1 LRIRQPADE
10 AIFISLNTNRLL
22 RHKKHSLPAA
32 CLPAKAGQ
40 RQGKGRA
47 KAGQR
52 QGKGRAKAGQR
63 QARNDVFLYFNFRYV
78 SGQSYIEIFQSVLWG
93 FFTRSK
99 KPQSNADYIL
109 SGYLLLSAITL
120 LFAYLELWSC
130 TNYYPSPC
138 FQIFLHRLLP
148 PGVYCSRQ
156 VFLNP
161 NLSLAILF

>member
-32 CLPAKAGQ
+32 CLPPACRLPAACLP
-40 RQGKGRA
+40 A

-78 SGQSYIEIFQSVLWG
+78 SGQSY
-93 FFTRSK
+93 
-99 KPQSNADYIL
+99 
-109 SGYLLLSAITL
+109 LLIS
-120 LFAYLELWSC
+120 
-130 TNYYPSPC
+130 
-138 FQIFLHRLLP
+138 
-148 PGVYCSRQ
+148 
-156 VFLNP
+156 
-161 NLSLAILF
+161 

>member
-1 LRIRQPADE
+1 MTKIDT
-10 AIFISLNTNRLL
+10 ILL
-22 RHKKHSLPAA
+22 DRDGTLIEERHYLKDPDLVALIPGTA
-32 CLPAKAGQ
+32 CLQ
-40 RQGKGRA
+40 RQGKGRLA
-47 KAGQR
+47 MTYSYI
-52 QGKGRAKAGQR
+52 
-63 QARNDVFLYFNFRYV
+63 LTRYV

-99 KPQSNADYIL
+99 KPQSIADYIL

-120 LFAYLELWSC
+120 LFAYLELWSR

>member
-32 CLPAKAGQ
+32 CLPPACRLPAACLPPACRQ

-63 QARNDVFLYFNFRYV
+63 QGKGRLAMTY
-78 SGQSYIEIFQSVLWG
+78 SYILTLG
-93 FFTRSK
+93 MLADNHK
-99 KPQSNADYIL
+99 KK
-109 SGYLLLSAITL
+109 
-120 LFAYLELWSC
+120 
-130 TNYYPSPC
+130 
-138 FQIFLHRLLP
+138 
-148 PGVYCSRQ
+148 
-156 VFLNP
+156 
-161 NLSLAILF
+161 

>member
-32 CLPAKAGQ
+32 CLPPACRLPA
-40 RQGKGRA
+40 GKGRA

-78 SGQSYIEIFQSVLWG
+78 SGQS
-93 FFTRSK
+93 
-99 KPQSNADYIL
+99 
-109 SGYLLLSAITL
+109 
-120 LFAYLELWSC
+120 
-130 TNYYPSPC
+130 
-138 FQIFLHRLLP
+138 
-148 PGVYCSRQ
+148 
-156 VFLNP
+156 
-161 NLSLAILF
+161 